1 MRVFKTHKQ
10 LIFNLLIS
18 LIVTVSL
25 TFNRIIKPVDFA
37 SFLKV
42 FEADSV
48 ISFVIFMLFFYFF
61 KQQKINFQVGKNRKT
76 IITFSFI
83 LSMMYIIGSDVT
95 YTQATLRGVIGKY
108 SILTF
113 IILLLCSFISIYT
126 FSNILV
132 EKYKE
137 VKWASVSSTKYTFN
151 IRTYLKLLLPY
162 IGIRIIFFFIFFPGS
177 TTWDGMYI
185 LKEGLG
191 YLPLSNSHPY
201 LYTFILGKFA
211 QFGWAVF
218 GGVGIGVAIFNF
230 LTLVLTSIIVVYV
243 LYRFFSL
250 FTISPWL
257 KKLIYLFYLSFPNF
271 VVTSFTTYKDTHL
284 MNALLVFFM
293 CMILIQYKPTE
304 FFGSKLSQ
312 LSFILSFL
320 FVFLLHRKAVIYLV
334 VGVIALVI
342 YNKKLRSKIIKLSL
356 IATIFTVIFNT
367 LGTIILKPVPSIH
380 QYDYLAP
387 RFQQLAAAMKYHPET
402 FTESEKQ
409 FYDDT
414 LGLEHL
420 EYFSYLESDPIKN
433 TMKNESFKGREK
445 EFFKIWAKGYL
456 KHPKTY
462 IDAVLNLSVSYWSP
476 YSVGDQAYLDN
487 YYYLMYTTKKNW
499 FGNDI
504 LHDKGW
510 NQNTNP
516 DFLGKLYKLMRKL
529 HEEFTESIVFSIF
542 YRSGIYTMIL
552 IIMWM
557 LSRIR
562 KDKDIMPLILLV
574 FSVILTCVFSPIV
587 NYFRYAYIF
596 VMLVPLI
603 FPLIL
608 VGKQSE
614 NTSNNLRLD

>member
-25 TFNRIIKPVDFA
+25 TFNRVIKVVNLV
-37 SFLKV
+37 SFFKV

-48 ISFVIFMLFFYFF
+48 ISFVLFMLLFYFF
-61 KQQKINFQVGKNRKT
+61 QQQKILFQVGKNKKT
-76 IITFSFI
+76 IIMFSFI
-83 LSMMYIIGSDVT
+83 LSLMYIVGSDVT
-95 YTQATLRGVIGKY
+95 YTQATLRGVVGKL
-108 SILTF
+108 SILAF
-113 IILLLCSFISIYT
+113 IILLLCSFVSIYV

-137 VKWASVSSTKYTFN
+137 AKWISVSTTKYSFN
-151 IRTYLKLLLPY
+151 FRNYLKLLIPF
-162 IGIRIIFFFIFFPGS
+162 IGIRIVFFFIFFPGS

-211 QFGWAVF
+211 QFGWTVF

-230 LTLVLTSIIVVYV
+230 ITLVLTSIIVVYV

-257 KKLIYLFYLSFPNF
+257 KKLIFLFYLAFPNF

-320 FVFLLHRKAVIYLV
+320 FVFLLHRKAVIYV
-334 VGVIALVI
+334 AVGVIALVI
-342 YNKKLRSKIIKLSL
+342 YNKNLRKKIIKLSL
-356 IATIFTVIFNT
+356 IAVVFTVIMNS
-367 LGTIILKPVPSIH
+367 LGTMILKPVPSKY

-409 FYDDT
+409 FYDET
-414 LGLEHL
+414 LGLENL
-420 EYFSYLESDPIKN
+420 EYFSYWESDPIKN
-433 TMKNESFKGREK
+433 MMKNESFKGREK
-445 EFFKIWAKGYL
+445 EFFQVWAKGYL

-476 YSVGDQAYLDN
+476 YSVGDHAYLDN
-487 YYYLMYTTKKNW
+487 YYYSMYTTRKNW

-510 NQNTNP
+510 SQNTNP
-516 DFLGKLYKLMRKL
+516 NFLGKFYKLMSKL
-529 HEEFTESIVFSIF
+529 HWEFTESIVFSIF
-542 YRSGIYTMIL
+542 YRSGIYTMLL

-562 KDKDIMPLILLV
+562 KDKDIMPQILLV
-574 FSVILTCVFSPIV
+574 FSVILTCVFSPIA
-587 NYFRYAYIF
+587 NYFRYSYIF

-603 FPLIL
+603 YPLIL
-608 VGKQSE
+608 VNKDKNSE
-614 NTSNNLRLD
+614 NT